1 MKALTVVFVASCALA
16 TTGAA
21 AQTEPSLTLLA
32 EPAACTMAAPNLA
45 LCVGPIASELDGL
58 RRLACLLDAFNR
70 WRLESIRCAQRRIDD
85 WQAAVVW
92 PLEGRRPIGVALAR
106 VRTLREEAEALAGSS
121 WSLDDAHRQLT
132 STYTS
137 PARVDRRVYE
147 QAWGVSVGAG
157 RDIQDLAAWN
167 AALTRNTIQGRTSA
181 AFGLAGELPESTW
194 ERIGRELPATLDAE
208 SDALASV
215 RYTPQLVADRL
226 RVETSTTRLHAQALV
241 TAQLHRDWRR
251 LKRERERALGGL
263 LLDTLA
269 RPKGR

>member
-1 MKALTVVFVASCALA
+1 MKAVAAVTVTWALVVS
-16 TTGAA
+16 TLH
-21 AQTEPSLTLLA
+21 AQPTSSLTLSA
-32 EPAACTMAAPNLA
+32 EPAACATAAPNLA
-45 LCVGPIASELDGL
+45 LCVGPLTSELDGL

-85 WQAAVVW
+85 WQAAIMW

-121 WSLDDAHRQLT
+121 WTLDDAQRQLT

-137 PARVDRRVYE
+137 PTRVDRRVYE
-147 QAWGVSVGAG
+147 RAWGVSLGAG
-157 RDIQDLAAWN
+157 RDVQDLAAWN

-208 SDALASV
+208 SDALAAM
-215 RYTPQLVADRL
+215 RYTPQLAADRL

-241 TAQLHRDWRR
+241 TTQLHRDWRR
-251 LKRERERALGGL
+251 LKGERERAFGGL
-263 LLDTLA
+263 LLDTLT
-269 RPKGR
+269 RPKER